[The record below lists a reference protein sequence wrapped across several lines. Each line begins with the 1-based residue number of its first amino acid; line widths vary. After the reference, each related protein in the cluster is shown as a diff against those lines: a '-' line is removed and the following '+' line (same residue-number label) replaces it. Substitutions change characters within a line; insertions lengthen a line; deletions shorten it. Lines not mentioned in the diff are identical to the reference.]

1 MKKVSFDS
9 SGEEKNRILEMHQKS
24 TGRQYLNL
32 INEKSDGKPMSL
44 LGKVGIV
51 LGGAALIAGGVQA
64 YRWEGGD
71 AQQSVKLLHNS
82 CDTSKLGNP
91 LQPNGEHEKIAKEL
105 GDALRR
111 KTLLIFGDTDNEGIK
126 NSLSKIKSVPDY
138 CKVAAEYESIYG
150 EDLYEGFRGDF
161 SKFSTTNWDTYIRQ
175 PLTNA
180 IKATEK
186 ANDDGSTEGGGG
198 NEGNNGSDNK
208 DNKNG
213 DEEGTKT
220 PDGDTIEY
228 KSCSGTYEL
237 GCKDGDN
244 NVVWQ
249 LQGCLG
255 VKQTG
260 KFGPNTESSLKQK
273 TGNKSIDEREVWTL
287 CKDEIPG
294 EIALY

>member
-1 MKKVSFDS
+1 MKKISFDS

-32 INEKSDGKPMSL
+32 INESEIEEDDKKPMGL

-198 NEGNNGSDNK
+198 NEGDGGNK
-208 DNKNG
+208 G

-255 VKQTG
+255 IKQTG

-273 TGNKSIDEREVWTL
+273 TGNKSIDEKEVWTL

>member
-1 MKKVSFDS
+1 
-9 SGEEKNRILEMHQKS
+9 
-24 TGRQYLNL
+24 
-32 INEKSDGKPMSL
+32 MSL

>member
-32 INEKSDGKPMSL
+32 INEKDDGKPMSL

-126 NSLSKIKSVPDY
+126 NSLSKIKSIPDY

-161 SKFSTTNWDTYIRQ
+161 MKFSTTKWDTYIRQ

-186 ANDDGSTEGGGG
+186 ANDGGSTEGGGG
-198 NEGNNGSDNK
+198 NEDDNGSDNK

-213 DEEGTKT
+213 DEEGIKT

>member
-9 SGEEKNRILEMHQKS
+9 SGEEKKRILEMHQKS

-32 INEKSDGKPMSL
+32 IKEEKQQLNEWFWWA
-44 LGKVGIV
+44 
-51 LGGAALIAGGVQA
+51 LGGAALIAGGIAA
-64 YRWEGGD
+64 YNWEGTD
-71 AQQSVKLLHNS
+71 ANKSVKALHDS
-82 CDTSKLGNP
+82 CKSSKLGKP
-91 LQPNGEHEKIAKEL
+91 LQSGSEIEKIANEIHGGISGL
-105 GDALRR
+105 DFSGDGEKKLALA
-111 KTLLIFGDTDNEGIK
+111 
-126 NSLSKIKSVPDY
+126 LSKIKSIPDY
-138 CKVAAEYESIYG
+138 CKVASEYELSYG
-150 EDLYEGFRGDF
+150 ADMYDDIDGDVNF
-161 SKFSTTNWDTYIRQ
+161 GGWETSVRI

-180 IKATEK
+180 IKTTAKTNEEGEK
-186 ANDDGSTEGGGG
+186 GEKGGGG
-198 NEGNNGSDNK
+198 EEGKGEEGS
-208 DNKNG
+208 

-260 KFGPNTESSLKQK
+260 KFGPNTESTLKQK
-273 TGNKSIDEREVWTL
+273 TGNTSIDEREVWTL
-287 CKDEIPG
+287 CKDEDPG
-294 EIALY
+294 NKSF

>member
-9 SGEEKNRILEMHQKS
+9 LGEEKNRILEMHQKS
-24 TGRQYLNL
+24 TGKQYLNL
-32 INEKSDGKPMSL
+32 INESEIEETVKPPMSL
-44 LGKVGIV
+44 LKKAALLV
-51 LGGAALIAGGVQA
+51 GGAAVIAGGVQA
-64 YRWEGGD
+64 YKWEGGD

-91 LQPNGEHEKIAKEL
+91 VQPNGEHEKIAKEL

-126 NSLSKIKSVPDY
+126 NSLSKIKSIPDY

-150 EDLYEGFRGDF
+150 EDLYEGFVGDF
-161 SKFSTTNWDTYIRQ
+161 SKFSTTKWDTYIRQ

-198 NEGNNGSDNK
+198 NEEDNK

-220 PDGDTIEY
+220 SNGDTIVY
-228 KSCSGTYEL
+228 NSCSGTYKL
-237 GCKDGDN
+237 GCKDEDD

-260 KFGPNTESSLKQK
+260 KFGPNTESSLKEK
-273 TGNKSIDEREVWTL
+273 TGNTSIDEKEVWTL

>member
-1 MKKVSFDS
+1 MKKISFDS

-32 INEKSDGKPMSL
+32 INESEIEEDDKKPMGL

-126 NSLSKIKSVPDY
+126 NLLSKIKSVPDY

-161 SKFSTTNWDTYIRQ
+161 SKFSTTKWDTYIRQ

-180 IKATEK
+180 IKATER

-198 NEGNNGSDNK
+198 NEGDGGNK
-208 DNKNG
+208 G

-255 VKQTG
+255 IKQTG

-273 TGNKSIDEREVWTL
+273 TGNTSIDEREVWTL
-287 CKDEIPG
+287 CKDEDPG
-294 EIALY
+294 DKLF

>member
-9 SGEEKNRILEMHQKS
+9 SREEKKRILEMHQKS

-32 INEKSDGKPMSL
+32 IKEEKQQLNEW
-44 LGKVGIV
+44 IWWA
-51 LGGAALIAGGVQA
+51 LGGAALIAGGVAA
-64 YRWEGGD
+64 YNWEGTE
-71 AQQSVKLLHNS
+71 ANKSVKALHES
-82 CDTSKLGNP
+82 CKTSKLGKP
-91 LQPNGEHEKIAKEL
+91 LQSGSEIEKIATEI
-105 GDALRR
+105 GEALRER
-111 KTLLIFGDTDNEGIK
+111 TMGIFTSTDEDGLK
-126 NSLSKIKSVPDY
+126 SALSKIKSIPDY
-138 CKVAAEYESIYG
+138 CKVASEYELNYG
-150 EDLYEGFRGDF
+150 EDMYEGIDGDIDF
-161 SKFSTTNWDTYIRQ
+161 GGWDEYVRQ

-180 IKATEK
+180 IKTSTK
-186 ANDDGSTEGGGG
+186 VNDDAEKGGGG
-198 NEGNNGSDNK
+198 EENGKGEEGS
-208 DNKNG
+208 

-220 PDGDTIEY
+220 PNGETMVY
-228 KSCSGTYEL
+228 NSCSGTYKL
-237 GCKDGDN
+237 GCKDEDD

-273 TGNKSIDEREVWTL
+273 TGNKSIDEKEVWTL